1 MNREIKFRVWC
12 KGTSTNANFNKPRW
26 ILPTDFIL
34 LKYYRCFQD
43 VIESD
48 DFVVHQYTGLQD
60 RDGKDIYEGDI
71 IQALPAT
78 RYGMGIDQSQYDYM
92 LLQTPKI
99 VLYNNGSYKLF
110 DKIPHSYSEIV
121 VNYYIDA
128 DMKIIGNIMQNPELI
143 KTNE

>member
-1 MNREIKFRVWC
+1 MNRELKFRVWC

-71 IQALPAT
+71 LEYQSSDSEFSTCIVRWTQEYEDNHPGFVIT
-78 RYGMGIDQSQYDYM
+78 NNYSQYGK
-92 LLQTPKI
+92 PKI
-99 VLYNNGSYKLF
+99 IS
-110 DKIPHSYSEIV
+110 
-121 VNYYIDA
+121 
-128 DMKIIGNIMQNPELI
+128 NIFENPELI